1 MRMTGKLSLLIFY
14 SVLLLGGSRT
24 TAQNIDSLKGVLSR
38 SNDPLVQAELNLEI
52 GGALLDR
59 NDSSAVDYLRRAVML
74 GSQER
79 DPVIEM
85 RAHHLLYRH
94 LKNVGRFDD
103 AIMEMDNAIT
113 QARVFK
119 DRKAEK
125 QYLYTKARSLRK
137 NGQAQRSIEPYKSAL
152 DLMKELEDSLYLAK
166 TYNELGISYKNL
178 ALYDSAKTYY
188 KLCLVTSQA
197 INDSSRYANAL
208 NNLGNVV
215 KNQGF
220 LDTALHYYFQAL
232 EMHRALKDTFMLTNV
247 LNNIGVVNGKIGAND
262 LALEYYHECLRL
274 RNLVHDT
281 FKAVSVLSNIAEVF
295 EVTDRMDSAYYY
307 ANLAI
312 KLGTRRGTK
321 SSAASAHEALGD
333 YKYNEGRYDSARW
346 HFQQARML
354 REEIDEKLEMVSNI
368 YDLGKVDM
376 AQGYLNKADSA
387 FQLVLEMSTEMGTL
401 FQMSNAAQ
409 RLGEVAFKQGRFEE
423 AYQYQVRH
431 TFLLDSLNAAKQ
443 VGELSKEM
451 AKYESEK
458 KQREIELLNKE
469 NEFQALRIDREKTL
483 RRLLVVVVLLV
494 LILVFVLWNRA
505 RSLRTVNATLE
516 EQKSTLEKN
525 DHEKKVLLK
534 EIHHRVKNNLQIISS
549 LLSMH
554 AREMKDE
561 RVSDALKEGKNR
573 VKSMALIHQMFYQ
586 DTEGL
591 TEIGLHTYA
600 KELCQS
606 ILSSYAV
613 NKEDI
618 ALDFN
623 LDKVTINIDDGILL
637 GLIINE
643 LVSNSVKYGFPNGRK
658 GTITIQLKQSGD
670 ELHVVVSDDGV
681 GKNHIHGPEST
692 SFGLKL
698 VNSFIKK
705 LKGSISVDT
714 TVGYRTT
721 IIIPHKEEG
730 NVTT

>member
-52 GGALLDR
+52 GGVLLER
-59 NDSSAVDYLRRAVML
+59 KDSSAVEYLRRAVML

-85 RAHHLLYRH
+85 RAHHLLYLH
-94 LKNVGRFDD
+94 LKRAGRFED
-103 AIMEMDNAIT
+103 AMVEMDNAIT
-113 QARVFK
+113 QARIFK
-119 DRKAEK
+119 DRKEESRF
-125 QYLYTKARSLRK
+125 LYFKARSLRK
-137 NGQAQRSIEPYKSAL
+137 KGFAERSLEPYKQAL
-152 DLMKELEDSLYLAK
+152 ELYSTLGDSIQISRC
-166 TYNELGISYKNL
+166 YNEIGIAYKVMGEYNAANQYYRQ
-178 ALYDSAKTYY
+178 ALIVAE
-188 KLCLVTSQA
+188 A
-197 INDSSRYANAL
+197 INDSSKIANVL
-208 NNLGNVV
+208 NNMGNVLRSV
-215 KNQGF
+215 GF
-220 LDTALHYYFQAL
+220 LDSAQTFYYQAL
-232 EMHRALKDTFMLTNV
+232 EMHEALADTKMMTNE
-247 LNNIGVVNGKIGAND
+247 LNNLGITFNTLGVYD
-262 LALEYYHECLRL
+262 LSLDYYRRCIYLRELSRDTLKSVSAIMNMAEVMDEIPMRDSALYYTNIALRL
-274 RNLVHDT
+274 SRQRDVPT
-281 FKAVSVLSNIAEVF
+281 IEA
-295 EVTDRMDSAYYY
+295 M
-307 ANLAI
+307 
-312 KLGTRRGTK
+312 
-321 SSAASAHEALGD
+321 AHEALGD
-333 YKYNEGRYDSARW
+333 YKLHDGELDSARW
-346 HFQQARML
+346 HYTKANSIR
-354 REEIDEKLEMVSNI
+354 RTIDGQRFLIANI
-368 YDLGKVDM
+368 HKLGKVDLM
-376 AQGYLNKADSA
+376 QKRYDVADST
-387 FQLVLEMSTEMGTL
+387 FRVVLRMATEIGALDYMSFANM
-401 FQMSNAAQ
+401 
-409 RLGEVAFKQGRFEE
+409 RLAEVAAANGNYKE
-423 AYQYQVRH
+423 AYEYRYRYSN
-431 TFLLDSLNAAKQ
+431 LADSLNNLGKAESARQ
-443 VGELSKEM
+443 EM
-451 AKYESEK
+451 AKYEYEK

-469 NEFQALRIDREKTL
+469 NEFQSLRIDREKTL

-516 EQKSTLEKN
+516 DQKSTLEKN
-525 DHEKKVLLK
+525 DHEKEVLLK

-561 RVSDALKEGKNR
+561 RVSGALKEGKNR

-618 ALDFN
+618 GLDFD

-658 GTITIQLKQSGD
+658 GTITIQLKQIGD
-670 ELHVVVSDDGV
+670 ELQIVVSDDGV

-705 LKGSISVDT
+705 LKGSISVDMSD
-714 TVGYRTT
+714 GYRTT

-730 NVTT
+730 NAAA